1 MIVGAGSAGC
11 VLANRLSADPA
22 VSVLLLEAGGSD
34 NHPYVL
40 APAGFLKTFSDP
52 RFNWCFNT
60 APGDGVN
67 GREIYF
73 PRGRLLGGSS
83 SINGH
88 LYVRGQARDF
98 DIWAQRGNRGWSYD
112 DVLPYFRR
120 AEDRATGADVFR
132 GVGGPQHVSDIHAR
146 HPICE
151 AFIKGAQSIGIPL
164 NPDYNGSSQEGVAY
178 YQRTIRKGRRHSSAT
193 GYLHPIR
200 RRHNLRVETDAYVVQ
215 LNLNGSQVIG
225 LTYNW
230 HGRMRSV
237 RAREVLLS
245 AGAVGSPHLLQV
257 SGIGP
262 AEHLRSIGV
271 GVRHHLPGVGS
282 GLQDHYA
289 MRVVHRVTS
298 PVTLNELARG
308 PRLLWEIGK
317 WVASGRGLLAFSPA
331 HVAAFVRSRPDL
343 ELPDLQ
349 FVFTPASYSDG
360 VVGQLQREPGMT
372 IGVWQMRPE
381 SKGYVMARA
390 PDPYEPPTIQPN
402 YLMAEADRQAAI
414 NGLRW
419 CRNLMNSDALS
430 AFRGEEILP
439 GPDIVSDDALL
450 EYARARGSTV
460 YHAVSTCRMG
470 TDSMAVVGPDL
481 RVHGLE
487 GLRVVD
493 ASIMPTMVSANTNAA
508 TMMIA
513 EKGSDLVL
521 AARKTQLSQGAPAS

>member
-1 MIVGAGSAGC
+1 
-11 VLANRLSADPA
+11 
-22 VSVLLLEAGGSD
+22 
-34 NHPYVL
+34 
-40 APAGFLKTFSDP
+40 
-52 RFNWCFNT
+52 
-60 APGDGVN
+60 
-67 GREIYF
+67 
-73 PRGRLLGGSS
+73 
-83 SINGH
+83 

-98 DIWAQRGNRGWSYD
+98 DVWAQRGNRGWSYD

-120 AEDRATGADVFR
+120 AEDRSTGADAYH
-132 GVGGPQHVSDIHAR
+132 GAGGPQHVSDIHAR

-151 AFIKGAQSIGIPL
+151 AFIKGAQSLGVPL

-178 YQRTIRKGRRHSSAT
+178 YQRTIRKGRRHSAAT
-193 GYLHPIR
+193 GYLHPIWR
-200 RRHNLRVETDAYVVQ
+200 RPNLHVETDAHVERLDLDGTRVT
-215 LNLNGSQVIG
+215 G

-230 HGRMRSV
+230 HGRMHTV
-237 RAREVLLS
+237 RAREVLLA

-262 AEHLRSIGV
+262 AGHLRSIGV
-271 GVRHHLPGVGS
+271 DVRHDLPGVGV

-289 MRVVHRVTS
+289 TRVVHRVTS

-331 HVAAFVRSRPDL
+331 HVAAFVRSRADL

-349 FVFTPASYSDG
+349 FVFTPASYSNG

-381 SKGYVMARA
+381 STGYVMVRSPDSYQA
-390 PDPYEPPTIQPN
+390 PSIQPN
-402 YLMAEADRQAAI
+402 YLTAEADKQAAI
-414 NGLRW
+414 DGLRW
-419 CRNLMNSDALS
+419 SRKLMRSEALAS
-430 AFRGEEILP
+430 YRGPETLP
-439 GPDIVSDDALL
+439 GPDADSDDELL
-450 EYARARGSTV
+450 AYARARGSTV

-470 TDSMAVVGPDL
+470 IDPMAVVDPDL

-493 ASIMPTMVSANTNAA
+493 ASVMPTMVSANTNAA

-513 EKGSDLVL
+513 EKASDLIL
-521 AARKTQLSQGAPAS
+521 AARQT